1 MVGFSGILKH
11 WLGTRSLDDKKRF
24 ARWKGIVSRFKGKLI
39 RMIVNVNSRFDY

>member
-11 WLGTRSLDDKKRF
+11 WLGTRSLDDKKIF